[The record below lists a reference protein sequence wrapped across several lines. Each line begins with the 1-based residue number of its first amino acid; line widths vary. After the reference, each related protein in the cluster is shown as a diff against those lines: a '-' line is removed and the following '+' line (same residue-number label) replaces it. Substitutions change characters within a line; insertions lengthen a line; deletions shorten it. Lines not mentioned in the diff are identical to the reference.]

1 MHRAA
6 GGRFRASELK
16 PNRMSNSSQEPRKY
30 RIFISTGEV
39 SGDLQGALLVKALR
53 QQAKQLHLELEIL
66 ALGGTQM
73 AESGAILLADTSA
86 IGSIGLFES
95 LPYIV
100 STLAIQQRVKHYL
113 RQHPPDL
120 VVMIDYF
127 GPNLGVGQFVR
138 QYLPQVP
145 TVYYIAPQEW
155 VWSVSQRNTRRI
167 LEITDRL
174 LAIFPAEAA
183 YYQERGG
190 NVTWVGHP
198 LIDRL
203 QTAPDRTM
211 ARATLGIAPD
221 QLAVALIPAS
231 RQQEIKYI
239 LPVMLAAAQQLQ
251 TQLPQIHFWIPL
263 SLERYR
269 QPLEQAIRRFGL
281 QATVVSGVAGQSQLV
296 IAAVDL
302 VIAKSG
308 TVNLETA
315 LLDVPQVVMYRLNP
329 LTAWLAEHLLKF
341 SAPFV
346 SPPNLVLM
354 QPLVPE
360 FLQYQ
365 ATPDAIAQAALE
377 LLQSP
382 EKRDQMRLGYQQ
394 MRQQL
399 GEPGVCERAAAAIL
413 QLLPSLQPAESRQRL
428 TPG

>member
-1 MHRAA
+1 M
-6 GGRFRASELK
+6 SELGQGQ
-16 PNRMSNSSQEPRKY
+16 PC

-53 QQAKQLHLELEIL
+53 RQADLLNLDLEIL
-66 ALGGTQM
+66 ALGGAQM
-73 AESGAILLADTSA
+73 ASAGATLLADTSA
-86 IGSIGLFES
+86 IGSIGLFET
-95 LPYIV
+95 LPYIA
-100 STLAIQQRVKHYL
+100 STLAIQQQVKRHL
-113 RQHPPDL
+113 KQHPPDL

-127 GPNLGVGQFVR
+127 GPNLSIGRFVR
-138 QYLPQVP
+138 RHLSGVP

-174 LAIFPAEAA
+174 LAIFPAEAI

-198 LIDRL
+198 LVDRL
-203 QTAPDRTM
+203 QSAPSRLM
-211 ARATLGIAPD
+211 ARTALGITSD

-239 LPVMLAAAQQLQ
+239 LPVMLAAAQQIQ
-251 TQLPQIHFWIPL
+251 AQLPHVHFWIPL

-269 QPLEQAIRRFGL
+269 TSLEQAIQQFGL
-281 QATVVSGVAGQSQLV
+281 QATLVTGQSQTV
-296 IAAVDL
+296 IAAADL

-329 LTAWLAEHLLKF
+329 VTAWVAEHLLKF

-354 QPLVPE
+354 QPIVPE

-365 ATPDAIAQAALE
+365 ATPEAIAQTALD
-377 LLQSP
+377 LLQQP
-382 EKRDQMRLGYQQ
+382 EKQQQMRLGYRQ
-394 MRQQL
+394 MRQKL
-399 GEPGVCERAAAAIL
+399 GEPGVCDRAAEAIL
-413 QLLPSLQPAESRQRL
+413 QLLPRFQPLQPSHPTTL
-428 TPG
+428 G

>member
-1 MHRAA
+1 M
-6 GGRFRASELK
+6 SELDQGQ
-16 PNRMSNSSQEPRKY
+16 PC

-53 QQAKQLHLELEIL
+53 RQANLLNLDLEIL
-66 ALGGTQM
+66 ALGGAQM
-73 AESGAILLADTSA
+73 ASAGAILLADTSA
-86 IGSIGLFES
+86 IGSIGLFET
-95 LPYIV
+95 LPHV
-100 STLAIQQRVKHYL
+100 FSTLTIQQRVKRYL

-127 GPNLGVGQFVR
+127 GPNLSIGRFVR
-138 QYLPQVP
+138 HYFAQVP

-190 NVTWVGHP
+190 RVTWVGHP
-198 LIDRL
+198 LVDRVESAPSRTVAR
-203 QTAPDRTM
+203 TA
-211 ARATLGIAPD
+211 LGISSE
-221 QLAVALIPAS
+221 QLAIALIPAS
-231 RQQEIKYI
+231 RQQEIRYI
-239 LPVMLAAAQQLQ
+239 LPVMLAAAQQIQ
-251 TQLPQIHFWIPL
+251 AQLPHLHFWIPL

-269 QPLEQAIRRFGL
+269 KPLEQAIQQSGL
-281 QATVVSGVAGQSQLV
+281 QATLVTGQSQTV
-296 IAAVDL
+296 IAAADL

-329 LTAWLAEHLLKF
+329 VTAWVAEHLLKF
-341 SAPFV
+341 AAPFI

-365 ATPDAIAQAALE
+365 ATPEAIAQTALE
-377 LLQSP
+377 LLQQP
-382 EKRDQMRLGYQQ
+382 EKQQQMRLGYRQ
-394 MRQQL
+394 MRQKL
-399 GEPGVCERAAAAIL
+399 GEAGVCDRAATAIL
-413 QLLPSLQPAESRQRL
+413 QLLPQFHSLQPHPTTL
-428 TPG
+428 G